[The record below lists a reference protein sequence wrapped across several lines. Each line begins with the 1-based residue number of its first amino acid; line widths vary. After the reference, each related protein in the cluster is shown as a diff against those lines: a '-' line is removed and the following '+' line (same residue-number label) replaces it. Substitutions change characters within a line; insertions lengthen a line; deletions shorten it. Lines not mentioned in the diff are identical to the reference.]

1 MKVRHGEGIT
11 TEISPEARQCQGFIP
26 PAVLQLLVENA
37 IKHNSFSTEHPLH
50 IRVTLSGG
58 YITVG
63 NPKSPLLSE
72 IKSTGLGQKNII
84 ERYALLCE
92 RKVKIENGKDYYAV
106 SLPILKNITPHEDT
120 DS

>member
-1 MKVRHGEGIT
+1 
-11 TEISPEARQCQGFIP
+11 
-26 PAVLQLLVENA
+26 
-37 IKHNSFSTEHPLH
+37 
-50 IRVTLSGG
+50 
-58 YITVG
+58 
-63 NPKSPLLSE
+63 
-72 IKSTGLGQKNII
+72 LGQKNII